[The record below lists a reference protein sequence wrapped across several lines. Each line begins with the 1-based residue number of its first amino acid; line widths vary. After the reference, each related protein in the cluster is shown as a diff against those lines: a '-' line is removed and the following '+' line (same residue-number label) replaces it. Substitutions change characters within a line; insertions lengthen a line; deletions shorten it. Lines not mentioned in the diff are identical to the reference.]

1 MVYHF
6 FSGKYLH
13 LSPQLMDS
21 ILLNANRTNKKGKS
35 DVYIIIENTG
45 QKIFG
50 DKDCVTVYTEIAQKH
65 HFTNLEFI
73 N

>member
-50 DKDCVTVYTEIAQKH
+50 DNTILRIW
-65 HFTNLEFI
+65 NLLIHDGCYFYVFL
-73 N
+73 

>member
-50 DKDCVTVYTEIAQKH
+50 DKDCVTVYTPNWRRWKH
-65 HFTNLEFI
+65 QY
-73 N
+73 